1 MKLIV
6 AVDNE
11 WNIGRDNGLL
21 FSIPTDMKFF
31 RTTTSGKVVV
41 MGRKTL
47 DSFPNGKALP
57 KRVNIVLTANE
68 NFERENVTVCHSVEN
83 VLEEVKKY
91 NTDDVFII
99 GGEAIYKLF
108 LPYCDTAYVTHV
120 NALAEGADKKF
131 PDLSALNE
139 WKLTQQSDMIEDNG
153 YEIRFCTY
161 TKDENG

>member
-11 WNIGRDNGLL
+11 WNIGKENGLL

-31 RTTTSGKVVV
+31 RQTTSGKVVV

-68 NFERENVTVCHSVEN
+68 NFERENVTVCNSVEA
-83 VLEEVKKY
+83 VLEEVKKFD
-91 NTDDVFII
+91 TDDVFII
-99 GGEAIYKLF
+99 GGEMIYKTF
-108 LPYCDTAYVTHV
+108 LPYCNTAYVTHV
-120 NALAEGADKKF
+120 NAVADGADKKF
-131 PDLSALNE
+131 PNLSELAE
-139 WKLTQQSDMIEDNG
+139 WTLSEKGEPIIDNG
-153 YEIRFCTY
+153 YEICFCTY
-161 TKDENG
+161 KK

>member
-1 MKLIV
+1 MKCIV

-11 WNIGRDNGLL
+11 WNIGRNNDLL

-47 DSFPNGKALP
+47 DSFPGGKALP

-68 NFERENVTVCHSVEN
+68 SFERENVTVCSSVEA

-91 NTDDVFII
+91 NTDEVFII

-120 NALAEGADKKF
+120 NAVAEGADKKF
-131 PDLSALNE
+131 PDLSALSE
-139 WKLTQQSDMIEDNG
+139 WKMTEQGEPMEDNG
-153 YEIRFCTY
+153 YEFRFCTY
-161 TKDENG
+161 TKE

>member
-11 WNIGRDNGLL
+11 WNIGKENGLL

-31 RTTTSGKVVV
+31 RQTTSGKVVV

-47 DSFPNGKALP
+47 DSFPGGKALP

-68 NFERENVTVCHSVEN
+68 NFERENVTVCNSVEA
-83 VLEEVKKY
+83 VLEELKKY
-91 NTDDVFII
+91 DTDDVFII
-99 GGEAIYKLF
+99 GGAAIYELF
-108 LPYCDTAYVTHV
+108 LPYCNTALVTHV
-120 NALAEGADKKF
+120 NAVADGADKKF
-131 PDLSALNE
+131 PDLSALPE
-139 WKLTQQSDMIEDNG
+139 WTLSEKGEPIIDNG

-161 TKDENG
+161 TK